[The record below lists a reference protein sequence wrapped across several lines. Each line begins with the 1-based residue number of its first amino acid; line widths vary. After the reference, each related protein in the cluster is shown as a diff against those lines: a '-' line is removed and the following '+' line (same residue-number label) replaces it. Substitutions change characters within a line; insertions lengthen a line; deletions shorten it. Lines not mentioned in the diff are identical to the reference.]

1 MPVVGTAGHVDHG
14 KSTLVRALTGRDPD
28 RWEEEK
34 RRGLTIDLGFA
45 WTTITDGTEISF
57 VDVPGH
63 ERFIKNM
70 LAGSEAIDVAL
81 FVVAADEG
89 WMPQSEEHL
98 AVLDLLGVQAGVV
111 AITKADRVDDELI
124 EFVTLEVEEKLA
136 GTSLAGS
143 PAIAVSPVSGL
154 GLEDLRRA
162 LEEAVR
168 RVAPLLAD
176 VGRPRLWVDRSFTIA
191 GAGTVVTGTLL
202 DGHLATGDQLE
213 IWPGRLRGR
222 VRGLQSHERDLPR
235 VAPHNRVAV
244 NLVGLER
251 AEVTRGAMLGRPDDW
266 LATESVLVQIDTA
279 RYLDEPLTNRG
290 AFHLHLGSGAWPV
303 RLRLVDGSELEV
315 SGSAI
320 LQLSQPLP
328 LKVGDRF
335 ILREVGRRSVVA
347 GGRVLDPR
355 PAGRISDIRP
365 TTETLLATVAAPVDD
380 QASAL
385 LQVRGRDL
393 LVRLSADSGGG
404 KPQGAVIA
412 GPLAFSP
419 ESAAALSAAAGRMV
433 TAFHT
438 DNPLRPGMP
447 KASLANLLDV
457 DPGVL
462 DVLVQTSPQLRDD
475 GATVAVEGFGGI
487 LTTSQESAWET
498 LRTTL
503 LSSGLAVPRIN
514 ELGIDRELLHALVRE
529 NRVVRIGDEL
539 IYLPEQIEEIVQRLS
554 DLPDRFTVADFRDAY
569 GFSRKYAVPL
579 LEYLDGRRV
588 TIRDGDFRTV
598 NRM

>member
-45 WTTITDGTEISF
+45 WTTMTDGTEISF

-98 AVLDLLGVQAGVV
+98 AVLDLLGVRTGVV

-154 GLEDLRRA
+154 GLDDLRRA

-168 RVAPLLAD
+168 KVAPLLAD

-222 VRGLQSHERDLPR
+222 VRGLQSHERELPR

-251 AEVTRGAMLGRPDDW
+251 AEVTRGAMLGRPEDW
-266 LATESVLVQIDTA
+266 ISTESVLAQIDTA

-315 SGSAI
+315 SGTAI

-347 GGRVLDPR
+347 GGRVLDPH
-355 PAGRISDIRP
+355 PSGRISDIRP
-365 TTETLLATVAAPVDD
+365 TTETLQATVAAPADD

-412 GPLAFSP
+412 GPLA
-419 ESAAALSAAAGRMV
+419 
-433 TAFHT
+433 
-438 DNPLRPGMP
+438 
-447 KASLANLLDV
+447 
-457 DPGVL
+457 
-462 DVLVQTSPQLRDD
+462 
-475 GATVAVEGFGGI
+475 
-487 LTTSQESAWET
+487 
-498 LRTTL
+498 
-503 LSSGLAVPRIN
+503 
-514 ELGIDRELLHALVRE
+514 
-529 NRVVRIGDEL
+529 
-539 IYLPEQIEEIVQRLS
+539 
-554 DLPDRFTVADFRDAY
+554 
-569 GFSRKYAVPL
+569 
-579 LEYLDGRRV
+579 
-588 TIRDGDFRTV
+588 
-598 NRM
+598 